1 MPQGRNP
8 KARKE
13 AKTMKETT
21 NTYFQSMESTI
32 REYNNAKRTNREEK
46 DFPFNQ
52 GQMTAFWAWK
62 SSIDFQST
70 CNGESVLEV
79 SGLPQTKDIHNFV
92 TCLRDAGVDTFAT
105 TDESTALL
113 RSLHALSEEDC
124 QMIGLCK
131 VIRTETYNGILM
143 SL

>member
-1 MPQGRNP
+1 
-8 KARKE
+8 
-13 AKTMKETT
+13 MKETT

-32 REYNNAKRTNREEK
+32 REYNNAKRTRLEKK

-62 SSIDFQST
+62 YSTDFQST
-70 CNGESVLEV
+70 CNGENILEV
-79 SGLPQTKDIHNFV
+79 SGLPQAKDIHDFV
-92 TCLRDAGVDTFAT
+92 TCLREAGVDTFAT

-113 RSLHALSEEDC
+113 RSLHALSEEGC
-124 QMIGLCK
+124 QMTGLCK
-131 VIRTETYNGILM
+131 VIRTETRWGANETETYNGLLM